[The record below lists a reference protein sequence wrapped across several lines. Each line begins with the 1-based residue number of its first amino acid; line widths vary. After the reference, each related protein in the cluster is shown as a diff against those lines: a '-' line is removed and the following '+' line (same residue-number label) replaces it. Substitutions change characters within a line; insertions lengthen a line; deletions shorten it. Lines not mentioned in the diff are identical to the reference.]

1 MFMRTAR
8 HQQTVSDISSQLS
21 QHQAFYNAVSHAV
34 PLVKFTPD
42 AVVTEVNHQFADM
55 MGFAINELPGKRHSA
70 LCSASFAASNE
81 YQALWQDLQAGKTV
95 RGTFARVHKSGRT
108 VWLESTY
115 FPVTD
120 DYGKTESVVKIAY
133 DVTHKHEQWLR
144 LTALTNALDRSTAI
158 IEFEPDGTIKT
169 ANENFLKTVGYAKSQ
184 IIGKHHRM
192 FCDDVFYQKNPD
204 FWQILARGSV
214 ESGLYRRLDANNQE
228 VWLEATYNPVFDD
241 FGKVVSVIKFATNV
255 TESVHEKAA
264 VLKTT
269 EVALSTARETAQVAI
284 DGKAS
289 LAEAVNGF
297 NETLDEVNETN
308 MLMTS
313 LGEQS
318 SRIEAIVSTIQGVAE
333 QTNLLAL
340 NAAIEAARAGETGRG
355 FAVVAD
361 EVRHLAQR
369 TNEST
374 VEIESVVNENKRL
387 SDKASAHMHRVK
399 QHVDKNSQ
407 YISGVQATMEKIEA
421 GAVNV
426 TTSISRLSDQTDD
439 L

>member
-8 HQQTVSDISSQLS
+8 HHQTVSDISSQLS
-21 QHQAFYNAVSHAV
+21 QHQAFYDAVSHAV

-42 AVVTEVNHQFADM
+42 AVVSEVNHQFADM
-55 MGFAINELPGKRHSA
+55 MGFAASELIGKRHSA
-70 LCSASFAASNE
+70 LCTASFAASNE

-120 DYGKTESVVKIAY
+120 DYGKTESVIKIAY
-133 DVTHKHEQWLR
+133 DVTLKHEQWLR

-158 IEFEPDGTIKT
+158 IEFEPDGTIKE
-169 ANENFLKTVGYAKSQ
+169 ANTNFLKTVGYTKSQ

-192 FCDDVFYQKNPD
+192 FCDDVFYQQNPD
-204 FWQILARGSV
+204 FWQILARGTV

-255 TESVHEKAA
+255 TESVREKAS

-269 EVALSTARETAQVAI
+269 EVALSTARETAQVAM

-289 LAEAVNGF
+289 LEEAVHGF
-297 NETLDEVNETN
+297 NETLNEVNETSV
-308 MLMTS
+308 LMNS

-387 SDKASAHMHRVK
+387 SEKASAHMHRVK
-399 QHVDKNSQ
+399 QHVDKNSH
-407 YISGVQATMEKIEA
+407 YISGVQLTMEKIEA

-426 TTSISRLSDQTDD
+426 TSSVSRLSENSDD
-439 L
+439 S